1 MKSLCIKINIVLIL
15 FLVLS
20 FSGTAFALRCGTKLI
35 DIGDSKERILEYCG
49 PPSQVVVT
57 GRGYSTHDNYV
68 AGMGNFS
75 YGASPSGF
83 KPFVAEEWIY
93 NFGSTNFLKHL
104 QFKNNTLK
112 RIKTGERGFAE

>member
-1 MKSLCIKINIVLIL
+1 MKSLCIKINMVLIL

-57 GRGYSTHDNYV
+57 GRGYSTQLLLWR
-68 AGMGNFS
+68 FS
-75 YGASPSGF
+75 QRVQALCG
-83 KPFVAEEWIY
+83 
-93 NFGSTNFLKHL
+93 
-104 QFKNNTLK
+104 
-112 RIKTGERGFAE
+112 RGVDL